1 MACSTHHES
10 LLQQIAERSV
20 ALGRVIL
27 TYTRHSMPIPSDAH
41 LTPSLITA
49 LLIIELVSVAAEQN
63 KQGET
68 VISPEEVRKLT
79 IALPICAVGVMVIL
93 WFFCFG
99 LPLLR

>member
-1 MACSTHHES
+1 
-10 LLQQIAERSV
+10 
-20 ALGRVIL
+20 
-27 TYTRHSMPIPSDAH
+27 
-41 LTPSLITA
+41 LITA
-49 LLIIELVSVAAEQN
+49 LLLIGLVPVAAEQN

-99 LPLLR
+99 LPMLR